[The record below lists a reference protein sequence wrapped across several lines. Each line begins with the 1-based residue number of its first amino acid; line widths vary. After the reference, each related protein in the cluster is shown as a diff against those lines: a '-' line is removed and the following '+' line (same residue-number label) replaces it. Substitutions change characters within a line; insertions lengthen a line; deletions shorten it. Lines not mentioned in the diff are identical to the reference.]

1 MLIVSGFSEIYDG
14 GNESWD
20 PDAKMVA
27 QKLRA
32 ALASAPTPGTKGEE
46 RPGGALREALK
57 EIVQKEKSRMF
68 NTCPDCDT
76 PSICDPK
83 KECSIKS
90 KVQEIAESALS
101 TPTPEAQP

>member
-1 MLIVSGFSEIYDG
+1 
-14 GNESWD
+14 
-20 PDAKMVA
+20 MVA